1 VLRHVT
7 SPEGVRIACEVSGEG
22 PPVVL
27 VHGAGSARWSF
38 DAVRPLLESSFTVIA
53 IDRRGRGDS
62 TDADEYDL
70 RREYEDVAA
79 VVRDAGEGAVLMG
92 HSYGGLV
99 AAGAARLLEDLPRL
113 ALYEPPMGG
122 VLADEGTIDRW
133 ERLIEEGDRDPVV
146 REFLGR
152 IGGYDEPAIDEMA
165 RTQLWEARK
174 RATPT
179 LPRELRAELAHRLDR
194 EALAAV
200 TAPTLLLVGTES
212 PDWATRSTEAYG
224 EVLPNAETRRLEG
237 QGHGANVSAPQLLAG
252 ELTRFLSK

>member
-1 VLRHVT
+1 MLRHVT

-38 DAVRPLLESSFTVIA
+38 DAVRPLLESSFTVVA

-79 VVRDAGEGAVLMG
+79 VVRDAGEDAVLMG

-99 AAGAARLLEDLPRL
+99 AAGAARLLEGLPRL

-122 VLADEGTIDRW
+122 VLVDPETIDRW
-133 ERLIEEGDRDPVV
+133 TRLIEEGDRDPVV
-146 REFLGR
+146 REFLGQV
-152 IGGYDEPAIDEMA
+152 GGYDEAAIDEMA

-174 RATPT
+174 RVTPT

-212 PDWATRSTEAYG
+212 PDWATRSTEAYA
-224 EVLPNAETRRLEG
+224 EALPTAETRQLDG
-237 QGHGANVSAPQLLAG
+237 QGHGANVSAPDLLAG

>member
-1 VLRHVT
+1 MLRHVT
-7 SPEGVRIACEVSGEG
+7 SSDGVRIACEVSGEG

-38 DAVRPLLESSFTVIA
+38 DAVRPLLEPSFTVIA

-62 TDADEYDL
+62 TDAGEYEL
-70 RREYEDVAA
+70 RREYEDVAT

-122 VLADEGTIDRW
+122 VLADPATIDRW
-133 ERLIEEGDRDPVV
+133 ERLIEDGDRDPVV
-146 REFLGR
+146 REFLGQ
-152 IGGYDEPAIDEMA
+152 IGGYDEPAIEEMA
-165 RTQLWEARK
+165 RTPLWEARK
-174 RATPT
+174 QVAPT
-179 LPRELRAELAHRLDR
+179 LPRELRAELAHRIDP

-200 TAPTLLLVGTES
+200 TAPVLLLVGAES
-212 PDWATRSTEAYG
+212 PDWATRSTEAYA
-224 EVLPNAETRRLEG
+224 EALPAADTRALEG
-237 QGHGANVSAPQLLAG
+237 QGHGANVSAPELLAG